1 MTVPKTPTTLTPILT
16 VALLATLVSA
26 CTPLVAVRGNLVE
39 DKRLERVVV
48 GVSNRESVLS
58 SLGTPTVK
66 PAFDDKTWLYIGEVT
81 EQLAFFDPDIVDR
94 RVLAIRFDEEDRVSA
109 IADYDEK
116 SGKIVRFVSRET
128 PTSGRELS
136 VLEQIFGNIGRF
148 SGGGEGEGG
157 PGGP

>member
-1 MTVPKTPTTLTPILT
+1 MDRRPRARTKAP
-16 VALLATLVSA
+16 LLAVAVLAALVSG
-26 CTPLVAVRGNLVE
+26 CSPLVAVRGNLVE

-58 SLGTPTVK
+58 ALGTPTVK

-81 EQLAFFDPDIVDR
+81 EQIAFFDPEIVDR
-94 RVLAIRFDEEDRVSA
+94 RVLAIRFDDDERVSA

-116 SGKIVRFVSRET
+116 SGKIVRFVSRKT

-157 PGGP
+157 GP

>member
-1 MTVPKTPTTLTPILT
+1 MKRRFAASKIAPLAGL
-16 VALLATLVSA
+16 ALLAALVSA
-26 CTPLVAVRGNLVE
+26 CTPLLAVRGNLVE

-58 SLGTPTVK
+58 SLGSPTVK

-81 EQLAFFDPDIVDR
+81 EQLAFFDPKIVDR

-109 IADYDEK
+109 IADYDEEQ
-116 SGKIVRFVSRET
+116 GKIVRFVSRET

-157 PGGP
+157 GP

>member
-1 MTVPKTPTTLTPILT
+1 MNRRFAASKFAPLAG
-16 VALLATLVSA
+16 VALLASLVSA
-26 CTPLVAVRGNLVE
+26 CSPLVAVRGNLVE

-116 SGKIVRFVSRET
+116 QGKIVRFVSRET

-148 SGGGEGEGG
+148 SGGEGEGG
-157 PGGP
+157 GP